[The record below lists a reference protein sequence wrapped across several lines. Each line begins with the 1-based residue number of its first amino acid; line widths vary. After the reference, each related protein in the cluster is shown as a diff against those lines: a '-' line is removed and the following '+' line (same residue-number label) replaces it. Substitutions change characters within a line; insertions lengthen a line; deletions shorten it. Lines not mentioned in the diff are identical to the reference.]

1 MIREKK
7 FASPGDAKEAPA
19 GRLMDT
25 VIENVVRL
33 RGLRDFYR
41 QKNGSIP
48 LSKTRRFASL
58 PALLAIDI
66 QPKNLK

>member
-7 FASPGDAKEAPA
+7 FASPGGAKEVPA

-33 RGLRDFYR
+33 RALRDFYR
-41 QKNGSIP
+41 QKNGSTS